1 MLLWSVVKK
10 RFKQVIGEEVK
21 KHFCTL
27 FYNVWFSPDSGK
39 GSTDPGIHRL
49 NGLKQLI
56 SLFAWYFWMIYH
68 ATWHH
73 SWPKRSG
80 GNWGGEYV
88 QSSHCLGISW
98 ASHLLVESGEGF
110 PLHPFFFPHLLSLTQ
125 FFPSLFLF
133 GFFPCAT
140 VGREWGWVGTYLPAR
155 DNPPQPQA
163 VVGPGHAFRN
173 PCYRLALFSWS
184 AISDTSLS
192 VLHIIRHK
200 TQGCEQLILS
210 STGILYSYIFN
221 PVTTCLIAWF
231 LPLFHNSFSHAG
243 VFQYWVESGLDPD
256 FRLYQ
261 DQLFFT

>member
-1 MLLWSVVKK
+1 MPHDIILGQKEVGGIGVGNMSKVV
-10 RFKQVIGEEVK
+10 IA
-21 KHFCTL
+21 
-27 FYNVWFSPDSGK
+27 W
-39 GSTDPGIHRL
+39 GSAG
-49 NGLKQLI
+49 
-56 SLFAWYFWMIYH
+56 
-68 ATWHH
+68 HH
-73 SWPKRSG
+73 
-80 GNWGGEYV
+80 
-88 QSSHCLGISW
+88 ISW
-98 ASHLLVESGEGF
+98 WEVVRDFLCI
-110 PLHPFFFPHLLSLTQ
+110 PFSFSFLTYSAWLS

-155 DNPPQPQA
+155 DNPPQPRA

-210 STGILYSYIFN
+210 STGILYSYVFN